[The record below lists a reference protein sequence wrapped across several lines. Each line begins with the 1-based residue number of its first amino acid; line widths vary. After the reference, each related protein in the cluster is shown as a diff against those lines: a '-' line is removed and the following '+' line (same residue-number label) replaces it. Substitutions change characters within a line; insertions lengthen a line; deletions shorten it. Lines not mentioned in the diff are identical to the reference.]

1 MWIDKD
7 GFAHVED
14 QYDPSTFAENN
25 KGKVDWKETKKWRE
39 KHEIKFENHYII
51 QEHSYDR

>member
-7 GFAHVED
+7 GDAHVED

-25 KGKVDWKETKKWRE
+25 KDSVDWKETRKWR
-39 KHEIKFENHYII
+39 KNHEIKFENNFRNKGT
-51 QEHSYDR
+51 SKV

>member
-25 KGKVDWKETKKWRE
+25 KGKVDWKETRKWRK
-39 KHEIKFENHYII
+39 KHEIKFENHFRNKETSNI
-51 QEHSYDR
+51 